1 MPPRYRLR
9 IQFQGA
15 LSPERHFQAQQS
27 LARWVGCLPG
37 EVAYLLDGEKHL
49 TPPEDREICDLLVED
64 LRRQG
69 VECTLDQDGGLG
81 RASGGRS
88 TWRGSWM
95 NGSVRVP

>member
-1 MPPRYRLR
+1 
-9 IQFQGA
+9 
-15 LSPERHFQAQQS
+15 
-27 LARWVGCLPG
+27 
-37 EVAYLLDGEKHL
+37 
-49 TPPEDREICDLLVED
+49 VED

-81 RASGGRS
+81 RANGGRS